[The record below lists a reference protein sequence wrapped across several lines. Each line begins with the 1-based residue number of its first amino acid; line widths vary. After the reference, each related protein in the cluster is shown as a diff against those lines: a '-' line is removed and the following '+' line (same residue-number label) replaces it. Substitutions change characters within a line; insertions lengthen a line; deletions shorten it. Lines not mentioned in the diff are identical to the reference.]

1 MKLPSAASVVIDA
14 PPALAEKLPAAI
26 WQVIGLSATLGTQ
39 FQSAWKL
46 LA

>member
-1 MKLPSAASVVIDA
+1 MRLPSAAGVVIDA

-26 WQVIGLSATLGTQ
+26 RQVTGLSATLGTQ